1 LYRYPLSQLGLAET
15 EMMISSMRATY
26 TNPFLRAFKQAP
38 WRTQTQAVAAWSV
51 ILLVVMVLGGL
62 YLTVASRAAAAG
74 RDLQSLEVRKA
85 ALTLENDE
93 LRAELAE
100 LRSVTRMVERA
111 RALGFQPAQPAQIE
125 YLAVDSYPH
134 VAQTS
139 PPPRAAEVPP
149 MPENT
154 LAQLGDWLAG
164 VLQGLMAARVG
175 GG

>member
-1 LYRYPLSQLGLAET
+1 
-15 EMMISSMRATY
+15 MITSMRTTY

-74 RDLQSLEVRKA
+74 RDLQSLEIRKA
-85 ALTLENDE
+85 ALALENDE

-100 LRSVTRMVERA
+100 LRSVNRMVERSL
-111 RALGFQPAQPAQIE
+111 ALGFQPAQPGQIE
-125 YLAVDSYPH
+125 YLSVANYPH
-134 VAQTS
+134 VVQTA
-139 PPPRAAEVPP
+139 PPPRAAEVAP

-154 LAQLGDWLAG
+154 LAQLSDWLAG
-164 VLQGLMAARVG
+164 VLQGLLAARVG
-175 GG
+175 GA

>member
-1 LYRYPLSQLGLAET
+1 
-15 EMMISSMRATY
+15 MITSMRTTY

-74 RDLQSLEVRKA
+74 RDLQSLEIRKA
-85 ALTLENDE
+85 ALALENDE

-100 LRSVTRMVERA
+100 LRSVNRMVERSL
-111 RALGFQPAQPAQIE
+111 ALGFQPAQPGQIE
-125 YLAVDSYPH
+125 YLSVANYPH
-134 VAQTS
+134 VVQTA
-139 PPPRAAEVPP
+139 PPPRAAEVAP

-154 LAQLGDWLAG
+154 LAQLSDWLAG
-164 VLQGLMAARVG
+164 VLQGLLAARVG

>member
-1 LYRYPLSQLGLAET
+1 
-15 EMMISSMRATY
+15 MITTMRTTY

-51 ILLVVMVLGGL
+51 TLLVVMVLGGL

-74 RDLQSLEVRKA
+74 RDLQRLEVRKA

-100 LRSVTRMVERA
+100 LRSVTRLVQRA
-111 RALGFQPAQPAQIE
+111 LALGFQPAQSGQIE
-125 YLAVDSYPH
+125 YLAVYNYPH
-134 VAQTS
+134 AAQTA
-139 PPPRAAEVPP
+139 PPPRAAEVAP
-149 MPENT
+149 MPENS
-154 LAQLGDWLAG
+154 LAQLSDWLAG
-164 VLQGLMAARVG
+164 MLQGLMAARAG

>member
-1 LYRYPLSQLGLAET
+1 
-15 EMMISSMRATY
+15 MITSMRTTY

-74 RDLQSLEVRKA
+74 RDLQSLEIRKA
-85 ALTLENDE
+85 ALALENDE

-100 LRSVTRMVERA
+100 LRSVNRMVERSL
-111 RALGFQPAQPAQIE
+111 ALGFQPAQPGQIE
-125 YLAVDSYPH
+125 YLSVANYPH
-134 VAQTS
+134 VVQTA
-139 PPPRAAEVPP
+139 PPPRAAEVAP

-154 LAQLGDWLAG
+154 LAQLSDWLAG
-164 VLQGLMAARVG
+164 MLQGLLAARVG